1 MSSALKCSK
10 HIYPLY
16 LLLNLFFV
24 YNTCLLF
31 VYHFVNSV
39 GADEVRHAFNG
50 YSVPTLIDQNVNF
63 LIIKAT
69 SMLLFSD

>member
-1 MSSALKCSK
+1 MSSALRCSK

-16 LLLNLFFV
+16 FSLFITPV
-24 YNTCLLF
+24 YCL
-31 VYHFVNSV
+31 YHFVNSV